1 MPIGQ
6 ENPVAWRRQ
15 MAGLFVIFTVVFILF
30 RVLFGLSVISGPSMQ
45 DTLSDG
51 DLVFFRRITYTPEH
65 GDIVLVNCESR
76 REVLVKR
83 VIGLPGDVI
92 EIDEKT
98 ASVYR
103 NGKLLEE
110 DYISTPTSS
119 RANMTGPA
127 VGALRAMRKVT
138 LPSKRGPPA
147 AVLRPVPGNRRK
159 PRSWNGSGGKT
170 TSTVCC
176 AASRERNGTRKTR
189 SSMPASARCRRLCG
203 AS

>member
-6 ENPVAWRRQ
+6 DNPVAWRRQ
-15 MAGLFVIFTVVFILF
+15 MAGLFVIFAAVFILF

-51 DLVFFRRITYTPEH
+51 DLVFFRRIAYTPEH
-65 GDIVLVNCESR
+65 GDIVLVNCENR

-119 RANMTGPA
+119 RANMTGP
-127 VGALRAMRKVT
+127 VT
-138 LPSKRGPPA
+138 VREDCIFVMGD
-147 AVLRPVPGNRRK
+147 NRE
-159 PRSWNGSGGKT
+159 NSGDSRYDDIGQIPYEDILGKYVRT
-170 TSTVCC
+170 IMHS
-176 AASRERNGTRKTR
+176 GYFGH
-189 SSMPASARCRRLCG
+189 LLDQLQ
-203 AS
+203 